1 MGINDAPE
9 IIPAIIQ
16 APNAGP
22 PVRNFFKDCCTWC
35 CCICC
40 FIILFLFL
48 TSLGAKRDLGRIQM
62 EYEQFENTNN
72 FSLSQIPPVGPSG
85 PPKHPGRHTKA
96 PKSGTSQKR
105 PTCITEPCVKVA
117 ETMKSLMSPT
127 TPPCDDFYEHACG
140 NFESI
145 EFKKSEIQYKKY
157 YEESITALKTAAGFM
172 ENRID
177 EIALPAEK
185 NLRKVYMKCLRR
197 DHRDVEDLMETLR
210 TDFLW
215 PFEDRKD
222 LTWTGVVNH
231 ILGKLIKLSPKSLQI
246 FQITEIDKKLIIRSS
261 FCHGRHKAIDQKL
274 VTKFF
279 DAVSKDPENE
289 VRKNLEKSLRIALEL
304 DKFREYCTERD
315 PPKDRNREFVVD
327 NEISNINF
335 VAIIGSILGP
345 NKLSDR
351 QIESHI
357 EFEESHE
364 FFDENSHLNNHLHH
378 NSIGFAHY
386 LIIKYIEDLGAT
398 FLLPSK
404 RDCARIAFSMMP
416 RTALSIYINH
426 FVQPDNIIAIP
437 HLIDS
442 IRTEYVDQISKSEKL
457 EEPLKAQM
465 IKKLVKFKTD
475 IGNHGIGFSE
485 NNLLERVIIHNSQSF
500 YEVITQ
506 FNTQNM
512 QEALLSIAHDKT
524 ISGNTHARSIF
535 NHEFPVEK
543 IYAHMKTQP
552 RFDISYPSAV
562 QYGKGGHDVA
572 SDMSVILKML
582 GKNATKS
589 FGKCLLGHN
598 HDDNILVDFMGMK
611 VAWDKYRKSKKPVE
625 MQLPGLE
632 DVTDDQLFF
641 YSMVQS
647 TCQRKTAKN
656 TVSHGN
662 RVNFLLQQIEGF
674 GEAFSCPAGAD
685 MMKKKSKCEPS
696 DDLVML

>member
-1 MGINDAPE
+1 MGINDNNE

-16 APNAGP
+16 GP
-22 PVRNFFKDCCTWC
+22 PARPPVTSFFKDCCTWC

-40 FIILFLFL
+40 SIILFLFL
-48 TSLGAKRDLGRIQM
+48 TSLGGKRDLGRIQM
-62 EYEQFENTNN
+62 EYERFENINN
-72 FSLSQIPPVGPSG
+72 FSLSHTPPGGPKPSE
-85 PPKHPGRHTKA
+85 PPKHPD
-96 PKSGTSQKR
+96 R
-105 PTCITEPCVKVA
+105 PTKTPQDRKRITCMTEPCVRVA
-117 ETMKSLMSPT
+117 ETMKSLMKPT
-127 TPPCDDFYEHACG
+127 TSPCTDFYEHACG
-140 NFESI
+140 NFESL
-145 EFKKSEIQYKKY
+145 EAQKSLIHQERY

-177 EIALPAEK
+177 EIALPAEI

-215 PFEDRKD
+215 PFDDRRD

-246 FQITEIDKKLIIRSS
+246 FKITEVDKKLIIRSS
-261 FCHGRHKAIDQKL
+261 FCHGRHKAIDQTL

-279 DAVSKDPENE
+279 TSVSKDSENE

-327 NEISNINF
+327 YDISNINF

-345 NKLSDR
+345 NKLSDQ

-357 EFEESHE
+357 KFEESHE

-386 LIIKYIEDLGAT
+386 LVIKYIEELGAT

-404 RDCARIAFSMMP
+404 RDCAKIAFSMMP

-437 HLIDS
+437 NLIDS
-442 IRTEYVDQISKSEKL
+442 IRSEYIDQISKSKKL
-457 EEPLKAQM
+457 DKPLKAQM
-465 IKKLVKFKTD
+465 IKKLEKFKTD
-475 IGNHGIGFSE
+475 IGSHGIGFSE
-485 NNLLERVIIHNSQSF
+485 NNLLERVIIHNRQSF
-500 YEVITQ
+500 YKVITQ

-524 ISGNTHARSIF
+524 ISENTHARSIF
-535 NHEFPVEK
+535 NQEFPVEK
-543 IYAHMKTQP
+543 IYALMKTQP
-552 RFDISYPSAV
+552 RFDVSYPSAV

-572 SDMSVILKML
+572 SDMSVILKTL

-589 FGKCLLGHN
+589 FGKCLLGHS
-598 HDDNILVDFMGMK
+598 HDANILVDFMGMK
-611 VAWDKYRKSKKPVE
+611 VAWDKYRKSKKPE
-625 MQLPGLE
+625 ELQLPEFDYATG
-632 DVTDDQLFF
+632 DQLFF
-641 YSMVQS
+641 YSMIQS
-647 TCQRKTAKN
+647 TCQKKTTKN

-662 RVNFLLQQIEGF
+662 RLNFLLQQIEGF
-674 GEAFSCPAGAD
+674 GEAFNCPAGAN
-685 MMKKKSKCEPS
+685 MMKKKLKCEPN
-696 DDLVML
+696 DDLMMI